1 MGAREP
7 HFRGIA
13 ANTNQRHAPLC
24 KPRTICQWATW
35 AQHLYN
41 SWRQNVVAGNSSQGA
56 QRAEHILDCCIRLTG
71 FDLESLWADV
81 SHCRNCTQAVPPVLA
96 PVWEKWPA
104 GEGLHSK
111 SNKKRVGGGGK
122 ITCHNPSLATVLL
135 FDLEPQQQDSSKP
148 YLPQTR
154 VPVTILTALLQG
166 SAYSSTP
173 SQGGRI
179 WACSCPPRKDY
190 ILQLRSVLDDKADLG
205 PYPQTEP
212 RWNNTSIP
220 LSREAQTK
228 ANQVLCVVC
237 LRASTSII
245 LGSDFFLPDPFQ
257 SQSEDEGR

>member
-111 SNKKRVGGGGK
+111 SNKKRVEGGGEN
-122 ITCHNPSLATVLL
+122 H
-135 FDLEPQQQDSSKP
+135 
-148 YLPQTR
+148 LPQPISSYCLVIRLGTSAAG
-154 VPVTILTALLQG
+154 LFQALPPTNQG
-166 SAYSSTP
+166 
-173 SQGGRI
+173 
-179 WACSCPPRKDY
+179 ACDN
-190 ILQLRSVLDDKADLG
+190 LD
-205 PYPQTEP
+205 
-212 RWNNTSIP
+212 
-220 LSREAQTK
+220 
-228 ANQVLCVVC
+228 
-237 LRASTSII
+237 SII
-245 LGSDFFLPDPFQ
+245 AGLCLFFHPLT
-257 SQSEDEGR
+257 RR

>member
-1 MGAREP
+1 MVILGEDSYSEQICRLRSYTWIAVEGMQKKKQTKKQKPTRMGAREP

-111 SNKKRVGGGGK
+111 SNKKRVEGGGGK
-122 ITCHNPSLATVLL
+122 SPATTHL
-135 FDLEPQQQDSSKP
+135 
-148 YLPQTR
+148 
-154 VPVTILTALLQG
+154 
-166 SAYSSTP
+166 
-173 SQGGRI
+173 
-179 WACSCPPRKDY
+179 
-190 ILQLRSVLDDKADLG
+190 
-205 PYPQTEP
+205 
-212 RWNNTSIP
+212 
-220 LSREAQTK
+220 
-228 ANQVLCVVC
+228 
-237 LRASTSII
+237 
-245 LGSDFFLPDPFQ
+245 
-257 SQSEDEGR
+257 